1 MLVYPKNIIF
11 DYKTYKLYNQFMN
24 KINKDW
30 KEVKLGDIGVFLR
43 GFGISKKDLSDS
55 GTPAIRYGDI
65 YTKYDFIIKNISSFT
80 NSKGT
85 ELKKGDILFAG
96 SGETIAEIGKLVA
109 FIDDFKAL
117 AGGDIIIFRPSI
129 ELDSAFLSYMLN
141 TGKCRRDISVMGQ
154 GVIIAHISSKSLQK
168 LSVFLPSLEEQKRI
182 ASALSKIDAY
192 LENTIKL
199 IEEKERF
206 KRGIAKKLLTCKEG
220 ENIPEARFKG
230 FNDDWR
236 KEKLSSMIKIQGGYA
251 FKSSEFKKSG
261 IPIIRI
267 SNISN
272 TDNNMNMKE
281 VVYYNEIE
289 NEKSFI
295 IKKSDLLIALSG
307 APGKSSIYNLEEK
320 AYLNQRVGLFK
331 IIDTKKINNSF
342 LSQYVFSSIFQN
354 KLKPFITRGVQPNIS
369 PKDIENLDILLP
381 SLKEQ
386 EKIGGYLSLLD
397 AEIDNLKK
405 QKELIKEMKRGAMQ
419 KLLSGEVRLLE

>member
-1 MLVYPKNIIF
+1 
-11 DYKTYKLYNQFMN
+11 MN

-30 KEVKLGDIGVFLR
+30 KEVKLGDIVDITMGQSPKSEFYNKRNEGMPFLQGSATFGFMHPYFETYSSDIKKIAINGSVLMSVRAPVGDLNIANADVCIGR
-43 GFGISKKDLSDS
+43 GLCSINGKSNIINRYIFYLLSYYK
-55 GTPAIRYGDI
+55 P
-65 YTKYDFIIKNISSFT
+65 KLLNMQ
-80 NSKGT
+80 KGT
-85 ELKKGDILFAG
+85 TFGAITKDDILNFKVL
-96 SGETIAEIGKLVA
+96 IAEY
-109 FIDDFKAL
+109 ID
-117 AGGDIIIFRPSI
+117 
-129 ELDSAFLSYMLN
+129 
-141 TGKCRRDISVMGQ
+141 
-154 GVIIAHISSKSLQK
+154 
-168 LSVFLPSLEEQKRI
+168 EQKRI

-354 KLKPFITRGVQPNIS
+354 KLKHFITRGVQPNIS

-397 AEIDNLKK
+397 KEIDNLKK

>member
-1 MLVYPKNIIF
+1 
-11 DYKTYKLYNQFMN
+11 MN

-96 SGETIAEIGKLVA
+96 SGETIAEIGKSVA

-168 LSVFLPSLEEQKRI
+168 LSVFLPSLDEQKRI

-230 FNDDWR
+230 FEDEWEETQILEFVNNNI
-236 KEKLSSMIKIQGGYA
+236 IKIEKGKSITKSKIEEGDIPVIAGGKTPPYYHNKYNYNFPCITISA
-251 FKSSEFKKSG
+251 SG
-261 IPIIRI
+261 SAGYVWFHDYKIWASDCYVIY
-267 SNISN
+267 
-272 TDNNMNMKE
+272 TDNKRYNIKFLYHYLKNIQDLI
-281 VVYYNEIE
+281 YY
-289 NEKSFI
+289 
-295 IKKSDLLIALSG
+295 L
-307 APGKSSIYNLEEK
+307 
-320 AYLNQRVGLFK
+320 QVG
-331 IIDTKKINNSF
+331 
-342 LSQYVFSSIFQN
+342 
-354 KLKPFITRGVQPNIS
+354 GVQKHVYAKDLIKLNIPNIT
-369 PKDIENLDILLP
+369 IE
-381 SLKEQ
+381 EQ

-397 AEIDNLKK
+397 EEIDNLKK

>member
-1 MLVYPKNIIF
+1 MNKLPAGWEIKKLKDICTIQDGIHKTPKYTSKGIKFVSVENIN
-11 DYKTYKLYNQFMN
+11 DLYNSNKFISEEDYNKMYKIKAKKNDIFMTRIGDIGTPAILN
-24 KINKDW
+24 KDEKLAYYVTLCLFTNIDEEVFNKYLYYAIQSNYFKKELYHRTLHVAFPKKIN
-30 KEVKLGDIGVFLR
+30 LGDIGDC
-43 GFGISKKDLSDS
+43 K
-55 GTPAIRYGDI
+55 
-65 YTKYDFIIKNISSFT
+65 FI
-80 NSKGT
+80 
-85 ELKKGDILFAG
+85 L
-96 SGETIAEIGKLVA
+96 
-109 FIDDFKAL
+109 
-117 AGGDIIIFRPSI
+117 PP
-129 ELDSAFLSYMLN
+129 LD
-141 TGKCRRDISVMGQ
+141 
-154 GVIIAHISSKSLQK
+154 
-168 LSVFLPSLEEQKRI
+168 EQKRI

-397 AEIDNLKK
+397 KEIDNLKK
-405 QKELIKEMKRGAMQ
+405 QKELIKEMKKGAMQ

>member
-1 MLVYPKNIIF
+1 MHPYFETYSSDIKKIAVNGSVLMSIRVPVGDLNIANADVCIGRGLCSINGKSNIINRYIF
-11 DYKTYKLYNQFMN
+11 YLLSYYKPKLLNMQ
-24 KINKDW
+24 K
-30 KEVKLGDIGVFLR
+30 GTT
-43 GFGISKKDLSDS
+43 FG
-55 GTPAIRYGDI
+55 A
-65 YTKYDFIIKNISSFT
+65 IIKD
-80 NSKGT
+80 
-85 ELKKGDILFAG
+85 DILNFKVL
-96 SGETIAEIGKLVA
+96 IAE
-109 FIDDFKAL
+109 
-117 AGGDIIIFRPSI
+117 DI
-129 ELDSAFLSYMLN
+129 
-141 TGKCRRDISVMGQ
+141 
-154 GVIIAHISSKSLQK
+154 
-168 LSVFLPSLEEQKRI
+168 EEQKRI

-369 PKDIENLDILLP
+369 PKDIENLDILLH

-386 EKIGGYLSLLD
+386 EKICGYLSLLD
-397 AEIDNLKK
+397 EEIDNLKK

-419 KLLSGEVRLLE
+419 KLLSGEIRLLE